1 MGQVNVVEIKETTEK
16 GRNGKAKAAE
26 KKRSVNYRLVG
37 ILCRD
42 SSPVAN
48 PPRTEFP
55 RKKNPDGHEVEEF
68 SFGNNGHVVTCKRQ
82 LAVGID
88 WRNHHSGR
96 ARDFPLGRHLD
107 STSEQIGSG
116 NARTRARKAKAAK
129 SAALR
134 GYSRA
139 RYRFKKCPVIT
150 RRLFPKPQ
158 HATWSFG
165 SYFQKADGPPH
176 HSVIILKIAHA
187 AYYHS
192 ALPLKRWSR
201 VQSLGITSKM
211 PTATFN
217 HSALTLKR

>member
-1 MGQVNVVEIKETTEK
+1 VNEDGDLQNRVRVQVGQVNVVEIKETTEK
-16 GRNGKAKAAE
+16 GRDGKAKATE

-37 ILCRD
+37 IFCRD

-48 PPRTEFP
+48 PPGTEFP
-55 RKKNPDGHEVEEF
+55 WRKNPDGHEVEEF
-68 SFGNNGHVVTCKRQ
+68 GFGNDRHVVTCKRQ

-96 ARDFPLGRHLD
+96 ARDFPLGSHLD
-107 STSEQIGSG
+107 STSEQTGGEQKRGFGSG

-129 SAALR
+129 SAALM

-150 RRLFPKPQ
+150 RRLFPKSQ

-165 SYFQKADGPPH
+165 SYFQKTDGPPH
-176 HSVIILKIAHA
+176 HSVIILKIVHA
-187 AYYHS
+187 ACYYS
-192 ALPLKRWSR
+192 ALPVKR
-201 VQSLGITSKM
+201 
-211 PTATFN
+211 
-217 HSALTLKR
+217 